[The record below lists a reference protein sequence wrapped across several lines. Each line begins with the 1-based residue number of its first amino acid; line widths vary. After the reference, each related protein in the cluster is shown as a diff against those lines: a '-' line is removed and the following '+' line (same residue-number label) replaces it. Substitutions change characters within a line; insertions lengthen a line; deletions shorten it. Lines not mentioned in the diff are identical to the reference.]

1 VPQVGDIQE
10 QELRLVPADIL
21 ELELLQVLEDI
32 LEVLGLREVILGL
45 ELQEVDIL
53 ELVPHQVILGL
64 GLQEVDTPELEHL
77 EAATLVQVPHHQ
89 VNLEVLQWPR
99 WTPRFSSGSK
109 QLTKIT
115 VAKLMLK
122 NLVWLWP
129 MGT

>member
-10 QELRLVPADIL
+10 QELHLVLVDIR
-21 ELELLQVLEDI
+21 ELELLQALEDM
-32 LEVLGLREVILGL
+32 EVLGLREVILGL

-64 GLQEVDTPELEHL
+64 ELREVVTLELEHL

-89 VNLEVLQWPR
+89 VNLEVRQWPR

-109 QLTKIT
+109 QLTKII
-115 VAKLMLK
+115 VGKLMLK

>member
-1 VPQVGDIQE
+1 MPQVGDIQE
-10 QELRLVPADIL
+10 QELHLVLVDIL
-21 ELELLQVLEDI
+21 ELELLQALEDM
-32 LEVLGLREVILGL
+32 EVLGLREVILGL

-115 VAKLMLK
+115 VATLMPK